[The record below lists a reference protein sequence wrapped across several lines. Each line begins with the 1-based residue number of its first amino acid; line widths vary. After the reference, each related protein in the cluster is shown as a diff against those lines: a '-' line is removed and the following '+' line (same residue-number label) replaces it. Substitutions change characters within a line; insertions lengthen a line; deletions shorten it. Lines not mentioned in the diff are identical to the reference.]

1 MEIKKYS
8 NYQDYVIKDGK
19 FIGEFE
25 EMYKDFDD
33 PWHQNT
39 RERFASEKAVGLNL
53 LLHLKKKFK
62 IKTVVEL
69 GCGFGDYTAKVEEI
83 GFKTIGIDISSTAI
97 EKAKLRHAFQIQKSG
112 SLDFLCSAFANF
124 QLLKDIKP
132 DVILMPE
139 ITWYVLDQ
147 LVDFREYIKKE
158 LPDTFLIHMLMTYDS
173 GVQTYGREYF
183 TSLNEIL
190 IFFDM
195 QYLESGSVNIPSGG
209 ARTWFLGTWNNDLFN
224 KWSQG

>member
-8 NYQDYVIKDGK
+8 NYQDYVIKEGK

-33 PWHQNT
+33 PWHQIT
-39 RERFASEKAVGLNL
+39 RERFSSEKAVGLNL
-53 LLHLKKKFK
+53 LQHLKKKFK

-69 GCGFGDYTAKVEEI
+69 GCGFGDYTARVEEI
-83 GFKTIGIDISSTAI
+83 GLKTIGIDISSTAI

-147 LVDFREYIKKE
+147 LVNFREYIKKE
-158 LPDTFLIHMLMTYDS
+158 LPDTFLIHMLMTYES
-173 GVQTYGREYF
+173 GVQAYGREYF

-195 QYLESGSVNIPSGG
+195 QYLESGLVNIPDGG
-209 ARTWFLGTWNNDLFN
+209 ARTWFLGTFNNDLYN